1 MFFKKIVIGLCLTG
15 IGGWMT
21 LEAASEESDIS
32 IPVAEIDLPPMGE
45 DGEIVEMPEG
55 PSLPA
60 DSADSADGEEGSELD
75 LIGNSLDSS
84 EELPEKEEET
94 KEAVVPEES
103 RPFEELGPATE
114 TNGLPEEE
122 DAGLSVEGLF
132 DTPPA
137 TEAEGTGL
145 PTENP
150 SMPGLSPATET
161 APGLPEENLPEENLS
176 EIPRTLP
183 PADTSNQVRPEGNAP
198 ATHRENATSGD
209 TVLDRVLDSPGTEDL
224 PLGTRKTSLDEALPK
239 KSAAKE
245 LLETLVS
252 LPKSPLGEVEA
263 LPLEDFLARWSGDE
277 AGLLRGIAVYWEAA
291 EKNSALAYWLKR
303 QKLLR
308 QWKASAAETA
318 LHQAALAH
326 VETAIA
332 DATVSIRT
340 TAMILGHWM
349 DKPHEVQAQTLPHAG
364 SYQTRYE
371 EVEREGNATPEGS
384 FLNRLIGLRHE
395 QLMAAAG
402 AYRSSEYVLQELLKQ
417 TAPLSAILQGMDQVN
432 ERRELFFDV
441 LLEYNETILKYVL
454 QVSYRRGAEML
465 PLLVVVPPKV
475 PTENYVT
482 PPARL
487 PLSNPPAGESSSVL
501 TPAEEPASTFE
512 TTPVPTLPPAESG
525 IPVEVDPIPEVDF
538 SESME
543 VVPDVPGGWG
553 AAPVETPPPSS
564 EFQSIGGET
573 GSISTLPSI
582 APLPPP
588 TPKSNDSGSRSRSSA
603 KSPFRLV
610 SESVLMSTSENRS
623 GRSSEVEVLSL
634 ENLYSRVP
642 LESRESATKIYW
654 RYAVVQAQRLML
666 EHQRKIM
673 NRLGEKILQQSGS
686 WNPLAGL
693 RLEEAVLGLRVELT
707 ALEIA
712 AYEELWDLYALFS
725 MRENFPSV
733 LPIAS
738 TRPKSS
744 DFQLHLDQLQAG
756 SQSHQQAVN
765 RARQLDYCVSQLS
778 TIHPAMERLVLLLTP
793 GEEAEMERLVGSL
806 QEADC
811 ESFLQTLQQ
820 ARLASAHYLRLV
832 YAADFALTSAVFAG
846 MPSTVSTEELIR
858 RLTL

>member
-1 MFFKKIVIGLCLTG
+1 NR
-15 IGGWMT
+15 
-21 LEAASEESDIS
+21 AS
-32 IPVAEIDLPPMGE
+32 
-45 DGEIVEMPEG
+45 
-55 PSLPA
+55 
-60 DSADSADGEEGSELD
+60 
-75 LIGNSLDSS
+75 
-84 EELPEKEEET
+84 T
-94 KEAVVPEES
+94 
-103 RPFEELGPATE
+103 R
-114 TNGLPEEE
+114 
-122 DAGLSVEGLF
+122 
-132 DTPPA
+132 
-137 TEAEGTGL
+137 
-145 PTENP
+145 
-150 SMPGLSPATET
+150 
-161 APGLPEENLPEENLS
+161 
-176 EIPRTLP
+176 
-183 PADTSNQVRPEGNAP
+183 
-198 ATHRENATSGD
+198 RENAAPSG

-252 LPKSPLGEVEA
+252 LPKSPLGEVES

-277 AGLLRGIAVYWEAA
+277 AGLLRGMAVYWEAA

-326 VETAIA
+326 AETAIA

-454 QVSYRRGAEML
+454 QVSYRRGADML

-487 PLSNPPAGESSSVL
+487 PLSNPPVGESSSVL

-512 TTPVPTLPPAESG
+512 TTPVPALPPAESG

-588 TPKSNDSGSRSRSSA
+588 TPKSNDSGSRSRSPA

-610 SESVLMSTSENRS
+610 SESVLMSTSENLTD
-623 GRSSEVEVLSL
+623 RSSEVEVLSL
-634 ENLYSRVP
+634 ENLYPRVP

-666 EHQRKIM
+666 EHQRKVM
-673 NRLGEKILQQSGS
+673 DRLGEKILQQSDT

-693 RLEEAVLGLRVELT
+693 RLEEAVLGLRAEQV

-712 AYEELWDLYALFS
+712 AYEELRDLYALFS
-725 MRENFPSV
+725 IRENFPSV

-778 TIHPAMERLVLLLTP
+778 AIHPAMERLVLLLTP

-806 QEADC
+806 READC
-811 ESFLQTLQQ
+811 EPFLQTLQQ
-820 ARLASAHYLRLV
+820 ARRASAHYLRLV